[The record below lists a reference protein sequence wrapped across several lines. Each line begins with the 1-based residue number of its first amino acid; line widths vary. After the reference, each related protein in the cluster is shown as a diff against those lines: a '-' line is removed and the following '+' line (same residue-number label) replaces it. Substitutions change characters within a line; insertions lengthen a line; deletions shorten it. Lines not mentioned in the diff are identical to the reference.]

1 MGRGAG
7 KVSLRACR
15 RCLGEL
21 RPAGTSRNRLSGEGR
36 LGGRKARDVCPQAPG
51 PREPRAASGAALCP
65 GRWAEHLERIPGQ
78 KWKGAQCALE
88 VGPRPMDRTTQLQP
102 RARWARGCDT
112 GHHRC
117 PPRRCGPGGS
127 QAGRPD
133 GRAVPSVGWRSRPI
147 LTGGCRQWMC
157 SERTV
162 RSMVKSSG
170 FALSSGA
177 WFLIASGLQAPRS
190 FPGLQV
196 GRVRQTACCRA
207 GSSPS
212 TFVKCLVN
220 SGQTLPGCLK
230 DGNLGYR
237 QGGQREES

>member
-1 MGRGAG
+1 MA
-7 KVSLRACR
+7 L
-15 RCLGEL
+15 
-21 RPAGTSRNRLSGEGR
+21 
-36 LGGRKARDVCPQAPG
+36 
-51 PREPRAASGAALCP
+51 GAALCP
-65 GRWAEHLERIPGQ
+65 GHWAERLERIPGQ

-117 PPRRCGPGGS
+117 PPRRCGPGGG

-133 GRAVPSVGWRSRPI
+133 GRAVPSAGWRARPI
-147 LTGGCRQWMC
+147 LTGACRQWMC

-170 FALSSGA
+170 LALSSGA

-212 TFVKCLVN
+212 MFVKCLVN